1 MAIKKSFSSMLKDF
15 LLTYH
20 QESKKWNP
28 HYFPSPFTAQFLF
41 ILYSPCPLPEIIR
54 PVCFNLRRN
63 FPTEDGANSNCF
75 TKSFRLK
82 SASNP
87 YVSKI

>member
-1 MAIKKSFSSMLKDF
+1 MLKDF

-20 QESKKWNP
+20 QENKKESP
-28 HYFPSPFTAQFLF
+28 HYVPSPFTAQFPF
-41 ILYSPCPLPEIIR
+41 ILYSPCPLPETIK

-63 FPTEDGANSNCF
+63 FPAEGGANSSYP
-75 TKSFRLK
+75 TKSFRLN